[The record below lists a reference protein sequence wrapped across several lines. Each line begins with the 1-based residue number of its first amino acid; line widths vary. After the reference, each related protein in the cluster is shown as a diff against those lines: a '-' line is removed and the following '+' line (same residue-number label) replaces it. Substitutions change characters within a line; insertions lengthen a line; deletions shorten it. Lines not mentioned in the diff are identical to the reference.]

1 MITIIICIIFGMLY
15 NFYTLILAITSNNK
29 AKAVFMMNNK
39 FTCALLLPTI
49 LAVVTLLYP
58 ASLQA
63 QETDSTTPALNS
75 LEEKLNKVSQYYQD
89 IENKLNKRPLRSNNK
104 YIQANTKRDPFSYT
118 DQMYRNQQNT
128 PQTGNN
134 LTSNALLLAATTAF
148 TADGLPIMKYRG
160 YAESPSGE
168 VIGILEILG
177 MGVYTVRVGDQIG
190 LHDIVKELVLIVEGL
205 NRNNII
211 IKTGKLGKKL
221 VVQ

>member
-1 MITIIICIIFGMLY
+1 
-15 NFYTLILAITSNNK
+15 
-29 AKAVFMMNNK
+29 MNLK
-39 FTCALLLPTI
+39 FTCALLVLPI
-49 LAVVTLLYP
+49 IAIVTLLSP

-63 QETDSTTPALNS
+63 QEANPADPALNS

-89 IENKLNKRPLRSNNK
+89 IENKLNNRPQRNSNNK
-104 YIQANTKRDPFSYT
+104 YIQPNAKRDPFSYT
-118 DQMYRNQQNT
+118 EPMYRNQQKQNT

>member
-1 MITIIICIIFGMLY
+1 
-15 NFYTLILAITSNNK
+15 
-29 AKAVFMMNNK
+29 MNHK
-39 FTCALLLPTI
+39 FTCALLVLPI
-49 LAVVTLLYP
+49 LAIVTLLSP
-58 ASLQA
+58 TSLQA
-63 QETDSTTPALNS
+63 QEANS
-75 LEEKLNKVSQYYQD
+75 ADPVPNTLEEKLNKVSQYYQD
-89 IENKLNKRPLRSNNK
+89 IENKLNKRPLRSNDK
-104 YIQANTKRDPFSYT
+104 YIQPNSKRDPFSYT
-118 DQMYRNQQNT
+118 DQMYRNQQKST